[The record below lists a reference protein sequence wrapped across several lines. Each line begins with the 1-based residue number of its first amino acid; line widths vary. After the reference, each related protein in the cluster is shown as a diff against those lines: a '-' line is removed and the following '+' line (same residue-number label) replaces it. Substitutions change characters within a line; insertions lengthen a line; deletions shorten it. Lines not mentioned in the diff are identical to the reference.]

1 MLNKEKFMNILK
13 ALKQIPEDKQN
24 LKLFYFSPKEVF
36 RITEISS
43 EIVSFYEKKK
53 DYKYQ
58 SIFFKYNSENIFKEE
73 EKKSLTIAEIIEILE
88 NTINDNVTDLRMFY
102 VASYDLVYEISTD
115 ITYNESGDEPCY
127 VIYS

>member
-1 MLNKEKFMNILK
+1 MNILK

-88 NTINDNVTDLRMFY
+88 NTINNNVTDLRMFY

>member
-73 EKKSLTIAEIIEILE
+73 EKKSITIAEIIEILE

>member
-88 NTINDNVTDLRMFY
+88 NTINNNVTDLRMFY